1 MRLKTRE
8 EIVKGNMQG
17 DLRMAGL
24 ANMALDGFNFR
35 VPIRYLGMEVD
46 ITRSH
51 LFHGYDISVRGTT
64 FVFTV
69 MYNEYDAFRNRFM
82 IGEVE
87 TSSPNYEPAKPAEET
102 AGTPGNS
109 ALTCEHDYVNIS
121 LFREHLACR
130 KCGKDKE

>member
-8 EIVKGNMQG
+8 EIVKGNMQC

-69 MYNEYDAFRNRFM
+69 MYNEYDAFRNRFV

-87 TSSPNYEPAKPAEET
+87 TSSPNYEPAKPA
-102 AGTPGNS
+102 P
-109 ALTCEHDYVNIS
+109 ALTCKHEYVNIS
-121 LFREHLACR
+121 LFREHMACR